1 MRILRITKR
10 GEEDRMEHVNVV
22 LIILILDAEE
32 LRADYLTHS
41 LPWSGLFPEKLTVP
55 QLVEILRAFYGPE
68 G

>member
-1 MRILRITKR
+1 
-10 GEEDRMEHVNVV
+10 MEHVNVV

-55 QLVEILRAFYGPE
+55 QLVEIFPAFYGPE